1 MKHLTL
7 ASRRRLRGEIVR
19 IFSSSSISTHD
30 DLADDRGGNYT
41 GIIAYYRD
49 AKSGTEKSIT
59 AGDQSK
65 PQCLRNLYSS
75 KNSAQRAID
84 REWTNQ

>member
-1 MKHLTL
+1 MSTL
-7 ASRRRLRGEIVR
+7 
-19 IFSSSSISTHD
+19 D

-59 AGDQSK
+59 EGDQSK
-65 PQCLRNLYSS
+65 PRCLRHLCSS
-75 KNSAQRAID
+75 MNGAQRAID